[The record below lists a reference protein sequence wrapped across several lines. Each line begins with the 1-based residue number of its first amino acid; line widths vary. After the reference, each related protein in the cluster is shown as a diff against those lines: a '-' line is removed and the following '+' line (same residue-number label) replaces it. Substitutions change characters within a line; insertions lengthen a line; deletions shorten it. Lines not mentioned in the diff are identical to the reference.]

1 MSVHIIDEANRCL
14 NCKRPLCQE
23 GCPVHTPIPQIISKF
38 KEHQIMDAGA
48 ELFANNP
55 MSLICSIVC
64 DHDRQCTGHCI
75 LGRKGNPIHFF
86 MIENYIS
93 DAYLDRISLT
103 RKPLT
108 GKKVAVIGAGPVGLT
123 AAIVLSQ
130 NGYDVTVFEY
140 KDRIGGVMQFG
151 IPQFRLPKTILSR
164 YVKVMKAL
172 DIRFRPN
179 AIIGA
184 VIRIEDLFRDG
195 YSSVFIGTGTWKA
208 KNLGIRGETL
218 GNVHFGIDYLA
229 TNDAYDLGKNVAV
242 IGMGNVAMDVART
255 ALRRGA
261 EKVTLFSK
269 DQGMTASPHEVAYAE
284 LDGAEFVF
292 GKSIDSITDEGPVFR
307 TTLFDENGQITGVS
321 DETELFPADSTV
333 ISISQGPRRKLIRTT
348 AGLEGDERGLLRV
361 DEEHMTTLKGVFA
374 AGDVVTGPR
383 SVVEAVDGAKKAAAA
398 MIRYM
403 EGEDS

>member
-1 MSVHIIDEANRCL
+1 
-14 NCKRPLCQE
+14 
-23 GCPVHTPIPQIISKF
+23 
-38 KEHQIMDAGA
+38 
-48 ELFANNP
+48 
-55 MSLICSIVC
+55 
-64 DHDRQCTGHCI
+64 
-75 LGRKGNPIHFF
+75 
-86 MIENYIS
+86 
-93 DAYLDRISLT
+93 
-103 RKPLT
+103 
-108 GKKVAVIGAGPVGLT
+108 
-123 AAIVLSQ
+123 
-130 NGYDVTVFEY
+130 
-140 KDRIGGVMQFG
+140 MQFG

-261 EKVTLFSK
+261 EKVTLFSR

-307 TTLFDENGQITGVS
+307 TTLFDENGQVTGVS

-398 MIRYM
+398 MMRYM